1 MFKIENH
8 CKTPQVVDATDGT
21 PNTRKGRLR
30 TLDKMLT
37 LRTLKRTIKKT
48 QSLKTLK
55 RTLKRTLSLRAF
67 IEDPITEDPK
77 KNPISE
83 HPKKNPITEDPKRT
97 QSNIDT
103 TM

>member
-1 MFKIENH
+1 MFKTENH
-8 CKTPQVVDATDGT
+8 CKTPQVVDVTDGT

-67 IEDPITEDPK
+67 IEDPK

-83 HPKKNPITEDPKRT
+83 YPKKNPITEDPKRT

>member
-1 MFKIENH
+1 MFKTENH

-67 IEDPITEDPK
+67 IEDPK
-77 KNPISE
+77 KNPICE
-83 HPKKNPITEDPKRT
+83 YPKKNPITEDPKRT

>member
-67 IEDPITEDPK
+67 IEDPK

-83 HPKKNPITEDPKRT
+83 YPKKNPITEDPKRT